1 MNAINVQW
9 TAINYSFSPY
19 GKREL
24 VFYSDII
31 QQQKKKRNKKC
42 YFHKKSI
49 IRRTAVVY
57 IVNSCE

>member
-31 QQQKKKRNKKC
+31 QQQKKEKKQKVL
-42 YFHKKSI
+42 FPKKSI